1 MRKILLLGA
10 ALGAAAMV
18 ATAAFAAD
26 PVETP
31 FPSQAVGD
39 LFIAAQTV
47 TPDGTMSNYFA
58 PGAPSRSARTPSTAR
73 RTRCSRR
80 TTRST
85 STSRSRTSRTS
96 S

>member
-47 TPDGTMSNYFA
+47 DG
-58 PGAPSRSARTPSTAR
+58 GR
-73 RTRCSRR
+73 RDEQLLRAGQHRRLPRVRRRRQDAQGRSRR
-80 TTRST
+80 PT
-85 STSRSRTSRTS
+85 
-96 S
+96 